1 MGSTFF
7 GLNIGKSGLYAYQA
21 ALDTTAHNITNA
33 ETDGYSKQVVGQ
45 QAGKALQVNST
56 YGMAGTGVDITG
68 VTQLR
73 DSYYDEK
80 YWTSNTTLGE
90 YDTKSHYMTEIE
102 NYFNEENDDG
112 FTKTYSTLYDSLQE
126 LQKNPSSLTVRT
138 QVTNYAESLG
148 EYFNGISNS
157 LQSIQEEL
165 NFEVKNQVDKVNS
178 TAQQIASLTKQINTI
193 EVNGMKAN
201 DLRDQRNLL
210 IDNLSKIAN
219 VSVSEKVVGEEGVGV
234 TSYVVKIDNQTLV
247 DGISSYKLKVVPRES
262 KNNMN
267 DIDGLYD
274 IAWESGQN
282 FNLASSTLGGTLKA
296 LYEMR
301 DGNNLSNLQGTA
313 SAEIGD
319 TSIEMTDTNINS
331 AEKLNIPREGVITIG
346 NQTYAY
352 TGFEVKKDTAT
363 NKLKYTFELKDPVSA
378 EAVDMKASIGD
389 SINYKGIPYYMNQ
402 MNELVRTYAENFN
415 NIHRQGTTLNGK
427 CGEDFFTATD
437 QVSGRQYTFGPLE
450 DSDDKYYYDYNT
462 FTSDT
467 GGYYEDVSDSQPL
480 YGSYYYMTAANFK
493 VNSDIISDPKNMA
506 TGTNITDGTEN
517 NDIVDKLLAMK
528 TDKSIFTQGTAEGF
542 FQSTVAEIG
551 IDSKK
556 ASSFTTNQENIRS
569 AIDNQRQS
577 VSGVDKEEE
586 AMNLIKFKN
595 AYNLSA
601 KVISVMNQVYDKLIN
616 YMGV

>member
-45 QAGKALQVNST
+45 QAGKALKVNST

-80 YWTSNTTLGE
+80 YWTSSTTLGE

-102 NYFNEENDDG
+102 NYFNEENNDG

-210 IDNLSKIAN
+210 IDKLSKIAN
-219 VSVSEKVVGEEGVGV
+219 VSISEKVVGEEGVGV

-247 DGISSYKLKVVPRES
+247 DGISSYKLKVVPREN
-262 KNNMN
+262 KNNLN

-282 FNLASSTLGGTLKA
+282 FNLSSSTLGGTLKA

-319 TSIEMTDTNINS
+319 TSIEMTDTNVNS

-346 NQTYAY
+346 NQNYAY
-352 TGFEVKKDTAT
+352 TGFEVKKDTVT
-363 NKLKYTFELKDPVSA
+363 NKFTYTFELKDPVSS
-378 EAVDMKASIGD
+378 EAIDMKASVGD

-415 NIHRQGTTLNGK
+415 NIHRKGTTLNGK

-450 DSDDKYYYDYNT
+450 NSDDKDYYDYNT

-467 GGYYEDVSDSQPL
+467 GGYYEDVSDGQPL

-493 VNSDIISDPKNMA
+493 VNSNIISDPKNMA
-506 TGTNITDGTEN
+506 TGTNITNGTEN

-556 ASSFTTNQENIRS
+556 ASSFTTNQENIRN

-586 AMNLIKFKN
+586 AMNLMKFKN

-601 KVISVMNQVYDKLIN
+601 KIISVMNEVYDKLIN
-616 YMGV
+616 YMGA